1 MPTPRA
7 LRLTVAAV
15 LATLVLTSQAY
26 ATSGRVPALT
36 PAAPDGLTRALAAGE
51 LSEAQYALERARAL
65 FRLDG
70 VRARYGTVRTPGP
83 RDATLVLR
91 DLVVR
96 LQLLSPAERAAA
108 RRLLAR
114 PTDNPDPGGTTYAA
128 AEAAPYCTTNGCIH
142 YVASTTDA
150 PDPVDANVN
159 GLPDYVEAV
168 GAEFEVVWAK
178 EVVAY
183 GYRPPKSDLNSTNH
197 GPDGRIDVYIADIG
211 ADRLYG
217 YCTTDD
223 PNASPAYAFGDVS
236 AYCVVDDDF
245 SPSQFR
251 GAASGIAA
259 LQVTLAHEF
268 AHAIQYA
275 YDGLED
281 WLAVRGHGHVDG
293 GRGLR
298 RRQRQLPVPVRPARS
313 LSPTSH
319 STSSTTTPEARRL
332 ASSTATFIFFR
343 YLSERLHDPSIVRRI
358 WERADRSPT
367 GPNDYSIQA
376 IDNALRSVAGIG
388 FSDAFGAFAAVNA
401 FPASFYEE
409 GGAYPTPPIA
419 RRTTPDGETAEAV
432 EAQRDA
438 RPPHERVPLA
448 ATGSGRQANAR
459 LRVKLNLPPRVQGPQ
474 ATLVVVRASGATA
487 LRPGDAQRA
496 GRRVGN
502 RSLRARQGQGGAGR
516 ADEREHSLHQLRH
529 HWACPTPATGYRS
542 TTTASTGTPPSSCR
556 QGARLAAER
565 HGPGGPAGLQNRCGR
580 ATHASVGSTPAPLRT
595 QKKCK

>member
-36 PAAPDGLTRALAAGE
+36 PAPPDGLTRALAAGE

-65 FRLDG
+65 FRPDG
-70 VRARYGTVRTPGP
+70 VRARYGSVRAAEP

-114 PTDNPDPGGTTYAA
+114 PTDSPDPGGTTYAA

-211 ADRLYG
+211 DDRLYG

-223 PNASPAYAFGDVS
+223 PNASPAYGFYDVS
-236 AYCVVDDDF
+236 AYCVVDDDY
-245 SPSQFR
+245 SPSQFS

-275 YDGLED
+275 YDALED
-281 WLAVRGHGHVDG
+281 GWLFEATATWLEDEVYDDVNDNYQY
-293 GRGLR
+293 L
-298 RRQRQLPVPVRPARS
+298 
-313 LSPTSH
+313 PTSPLGRPDFPLDVYDNDF
-319 STSSTTTPEARRL
+319 SSPSYGNQYGA
-332 ASSTATFIFFR
+332 FIFFR
-343 YLSERLHDPSIVRRI
+343 YLSERLNDPSIVRRI
-358 WERADRSPT
+358 WERADGSPT
-367 GPNDYSIQA
+367 GPDDFSIQA

-388 FSDAFGAFAAVNA
+388 FAAAFSAFAAVNA

-409 GGAYPTPPIA
+409 GAAYPTPPIA
-419 RRTTPDGETAEAV
+419 GQGILTA
-432 EAQRDA
+432 
-438 RPPHERVPLA
+438 
-448 ATGSGRQANAR
+448 GRQRLSGQDTLDHLTSAYHLLRPGAGVGANAR
-459 LRVKLNLPPRVQGPQ
+459 LRVKLNLPPRAQGSR
-474 ATLVVVRASGATA
+474 AVLVVVQTSGA
-487 LRPGDAQRA
+487 LRFVPVTLNGQGDGAATVGFGRGKVKAVLFVLANASTRYTNCYVGLPYACGGLPVDDGRVYRYNARLMQA
-496 GRRVGN
+496 GR
-502 RSLRARQGQGGAGR
+502 
-516 ADEREHSLHQLRH
+516 
-529 HWACPTPATGYRS
+529 
-542 TTTASTGTPPSSCR
+542 
-556 QGARLAAER
+556 
-565 HGPGGPAGLQNRCGR
+565 
-580 ATHASVGSTPAPLRT
+580 
-595 QKKCK
+595 